1 MAISAELLRRTREA
15 RRLTQVELARRTGIS
30 RQALGA
36 IEAGLYQPGVT
47 VALALARELGET
59 VENLFGAADSA
70 IADHVGADWSEDARP
85 AEADRPAGARRVAL
99 ARVGGKI
106 VAIAQPVARL
116 TLAPAAGLVERAAGH
131 RAEVATFLTPG
142 EIDSALLIAGCDPAA
157 AILADW
163 LARHRAPVS
172 AIALPCSSSRA
183 LDALVGG
190 RAQVAGMHLRDP
202 GSGEYNLAPVREAL
216 GRRRATVVTFAR
228 WELGL
233 ATAVPNRLGLHG
245 VDDLIRRGVRIVNRE
260 RGAGARLALDEALEL
275 VGADATRIAGYGDEV
290 GGHLEVAAAIAAGRA
305 DAGMTIR
312 LAADAY
318 GLGFITLREER
329 YDLVIM
335 DRELE
340 TPPVRAML
348 EALNSRRFAREVS
361 DFCSYDT
368 ALMGRVVASA
378 NAAAGNR

>member
-1 MAISAELLRRTREA
+1 MANSADLLRRAREA
-15 RRLTQVELARRTGIS
+15 RRLTQVEMARRTGIS

-59 VENLFGAADSA
+59 VENLFGAADSV
-70 IADHVGADWSEDARP
+70 IADHVGADWSEDARAA
-85 AEADRPAGARRVAL
+85 AERPAGARRVAL

-116 TLAPAAGLVERAAGH
+116 TLAPPAGLVERAAGH
-131 RAEVATFLTPG
+131 RAEVATFLTPS
-142 EIDSALLIAGCDPAA
+142 EIDSTLLIAGCDPAA

-172 AIALPCSSSRA
+172 AITLPCSSSRA

-233 ATAVPNRLGLHG
+233 ATAVPNRLGIHG

-260 RGAGARLALDEALEL
+260 MGAGARLALDEALAQI
-275 VGADATRIAGYGDEV
+275 GAGAARIAGYDDEV

-305 DAGMTIR
+305 DAGITIR

-340 TPPVRAML
+340 TAPVRAML

-378 NAAAGNR
+378 GAAAGNR